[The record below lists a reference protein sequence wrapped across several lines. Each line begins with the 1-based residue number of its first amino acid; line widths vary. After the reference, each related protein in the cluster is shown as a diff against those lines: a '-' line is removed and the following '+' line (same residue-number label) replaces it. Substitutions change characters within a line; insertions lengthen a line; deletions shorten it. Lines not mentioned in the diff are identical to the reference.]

1 MKTISIS
8 NKTLKKLENYNVE
21 EINNTEAKL
30 YLLPQKEKWNKKVD
44 LLKIFYNKNGSIF
57 SNKMYTINELIE
69 NNKIINIQEL
79 SMPEK
84 LVVVN
89 GEICGYIQE
98 FIENINFKLVLD
110 NPNISVKEKIDMF
123 KQIGEILE
131 KMKKIRENTSIKDFF
146 LNDLHEANFILNIQ
160 SKKINVVD
168 MDSCKING
176 NKPFASKYLTP
187 FSNTSTMPFKYIQ
200 NTDSS
205 FNGFVVANQNS
216 DYYCYIIMV
225 LNFLYG
231 DNMSN
236 MKTPEFYSYLNY
248 LRSIGLSYKL
258 LDEFSKIYE
267 YGDNENIKDYLDYI
281 YPDIVIKSK
290 KKYFKQIGE

>member
-187 FSNTSTMPFKYIQ
+187 SSNTSTMPFKYIQ